1 MGKNIDLEAKFKEYF
16 DEQEGYA
23 LRSER
28 FYAEFESGI
37 MREKRILQWMEAA
50 YIAGARA
57 MAQDTLDTLGD
68 YACAVSGL
76 DPELIKPE
84 EVYDRAH
91 SNLMVYYTK
100 VLDNYD
106 KIDKIDKIDDKN
118 KYSDIIS
125 DGGMDSR

>member
-1 MGKNIDLEAKFKEYF
+1 MTRRTNIDLKKEFRNYF
-16 DEQEGYA
+16 DEVEHNP
-23 LRSER
+23 LLSER

-37 MREKRILQWMEAA
+37 MREQRILQWMEAA
-50 YIAGARA
+50 YVAGARA

-68 YACAVSGL
+68 YACALAGL

-100 VLDNYD
+100 ILDNAES
-106 KIDKIDKIDDKN
+106 
-118 KYSDIIS
+118 KYSDIVS
-125 DGGMDSR
+125 DGGMDPR